1 MERLTVPDV
10 RVDEHTTRR
19 SIIDGN
25 AVREHAME
33 IYWRLKD
40 YEDTGYTPEEIAKL
54 QGDLIQRNVELLKT
68 REELKEHYDSISQL
82 DGANSS
88 LMAANEKLAAD
99 RKALINDLCQY
110 CGKYKQAHEG
120 ACDGCRWREK

>member
-1 MERLTVPDV
+1 MDRLTVPDV

-40 YEDTGYTPEEIAKL
+40 YEDTGYTPEDIDKYE
-54 QGDLIQRNVELLKT
+54 
-68 REELKEHYDSISQL
+68 
-82 DGANSS
+82 
-88 LMAANEKLAAD
+88 
-99 RKALINDLCQY
+99 KALGAQFKSLTAMKNKYVAMRNELCQY
-110 CGKYKQAHEG
+110 CGKYKQAHND
-120 ACDGCRWREK
+120 ACNGCKWRKV